1 MTIVRPN
8 RGAAAHHDG
17 HNAAHLWEQTGIL
30 LDRMRGVEGAPTMAV
45 HQIPLWGPKEAISA
59 EDMRTVVFVDK
70 GMDGYALLRAEAYVV
85 TAGTGDTTVQ
95 VRNMGLDSIG
105 PYMLSTEITID
116 SGEVNSMDAATQPVV
131 DEANANVVWGDHLA
145 IDVLTVAT
153 GALGLG
159 VVLTFGVPR
168 I

>member
-1 MTIVRPN
+1 M
-8 RGAAAHHDG
+8 
-17 HNAAHLWEQTGIL
+17 
-30 LDRMRGVEGAPTMAV
+30 
-45 HQIPLWGPKEAISA
+45 
-59 EDMRTVVFVDK
+59 
-70 GMDGYALLRAEAYVV
+70 

-95 VRNMGLDSIG
+95 VRNMGLDSVG

-131 DEANANVVWGDHLA
+131 DEDNDDIAWGDHLA